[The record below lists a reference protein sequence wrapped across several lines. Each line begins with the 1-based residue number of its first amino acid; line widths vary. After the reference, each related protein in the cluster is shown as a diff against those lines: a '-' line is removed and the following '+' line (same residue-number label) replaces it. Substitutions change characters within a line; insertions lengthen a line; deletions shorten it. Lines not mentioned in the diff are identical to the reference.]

1 MRGNTSGLS
10 PHRGSDGGG
19 SVHTQAQEPVSHRAS
34 GRRLDTHLKQEVD
47 IRTHVIVTIN
57 IVVLRLFDVSLLLMW
72 HGCNK
77 SHVKEMSVC
86 GV

>member
-34 GRRLDTHLKQEVD
+34 GRRLDTH
-47 IRTHVIVTIN
+47 VIVTIN